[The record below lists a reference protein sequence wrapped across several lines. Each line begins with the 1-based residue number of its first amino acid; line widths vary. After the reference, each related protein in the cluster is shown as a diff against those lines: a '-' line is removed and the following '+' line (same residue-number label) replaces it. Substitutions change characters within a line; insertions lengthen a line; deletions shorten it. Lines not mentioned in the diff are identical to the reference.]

1 MFKEL
6 FLACRFIMVGLIAT
20 ATHMFFVWWLILN
33 VALNVYCANFY
44 AFLIAF
50 LVSFLGHYYWT
61 FKGKS
66 QFISALLKMLVVS
79 VSVFFLNIIALT
91 FFIKFFLFLEINA
104 AIAAALI
111 VPLLSFFG
119 MRLWVFNKN

>member
-20 ATHMFFVWWLILN
+20 VTHMFFVSWLILN
-33 VALNVYCANFY
+33 VALNVYYANFY

-79 VSVFFLNIIALT
+79 VSVFFLNIIFLT

-104 AIAAALI
+104 ALAAALI